1 MIFGFPTLRAPQGA
15 VLPNDVVLL
24 INGAGTP
31 AAPDVSNFGRAF
43 TVTGSPSMTTA
54 QARYGTK
61 SLTGSS
67 SDVMAPSAVV
77 PINSGRWTLRFWAY
91 NTAAN
96 ALNISIGDGVLNV
109 LVLLNTSRQ
118 FGVNANGFGSIF
130 RSSLN
135 SVPLGTWAHYEIS
148 VDGTGSGST
157 NYYAFIDGVLVASGA
172 TSAFT
177 LPSAGSDV
185 VIGALGSGLN
195 GWYLDDL
202 EIQSDVCLHT
212 SNFTPPG
219 ELAPGTGG

>member
-1 MIFGFPTLRAPQGA
+1 MIFGFPTLRAQGT
-15 VLPNDVVLL
+15 VLSNDVMVL

-43 TVTGSPSMTTA
+43 TVTGTPSMTTA

-67 SDVMAPSAVV
+67 SDFIAPSSVV

-91 NTAAN
+91 NTSAN
-96 ALNISIGDGVLNV
+96 ELQISIGDGTLNV
-109 LVLLNTSRQ
+109 LVLINNTRQ

-130 RSSLN
+130 RSALN
-135 SVPLGTWAHYEIS
+135 SVPLGAWAHYEIS

-157 NYYAFIDGVLVASGA
+157 NYYAFIDGVLVSSGG

-177 LPSAGSDV
+177 LPSGGSDV
-185 VIGALGSGLN
+185 VIGAGLSGLN

-202 EIQSDVCLHT
+202 EITSNQCLHT